1 MLLPIGGNNVS
12 FEINFRE
19 NKTFMYVHYE
29 MALLKKKKVYLF
41 IITSIIY
48 LFFCD
53 EILLAVAAESLFN
66 S

>member
-1 MLLPIGGNNVS
+1 MSPLKSILGKTKLLCTSIMRWR
-12 FEINFRE
+12 F
-19 NKTFMYVHYE
+19 
-29 MALLKKKKVYLF
+29 LKKKKVYLF

-53 EILLAVAAESLFN
+53 EILLAGAAESLFN